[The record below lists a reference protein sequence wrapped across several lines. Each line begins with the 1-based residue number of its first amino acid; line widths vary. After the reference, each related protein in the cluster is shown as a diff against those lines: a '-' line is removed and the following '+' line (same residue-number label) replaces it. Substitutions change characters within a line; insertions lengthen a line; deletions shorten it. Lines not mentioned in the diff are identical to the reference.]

1 MARACRIHNIKH
13 FREIRGSLDLSNVF
27 VLATG
32 PLTSDIISQSDRVS
46 IEFIS
51 PPTRIWGS
59 IYVGTR
65 RTFVTEDF
73 RVGVKN

>member
-1 MARACRIHNIKH
+1 MLVRIFMIRARW
-13 FREIRGSLDLSNVF
+13 RGVLVF
-27 VLATG
+27 ATG

-51 PPTRIWGS
+51 PPTGIWGS

-73 RVGVKN
+73 KVGVKN